1 MKTSC
6 PTIALCVIALVSN
19 LALEAQAPS
28 IIEPKVERH
37 EGPPFWISAEAVAD
51 AKKVIDLDKIDSIS
65 LRASVERQRREI
77 GDPGPAD
84 KSVQGER
91 PSVVPIPVSECKHTQ
106 SVADERGGTG
116 STATLS
122 ELASNSRTILR
133 GTVRTVDLG
142 FDSGVPGS
150 LLGVEVLEVIKG
162 HISKPLIY
170 ILYPVARFKIG
181 PFHFCNAT
189 KGFEPHEGDAVLLF
203 DFTGPGDRNDVLF
216 APRMDQIVFQTQS
229 GSLFLPAQL
238 KNSPDLKTAH
248 SLSDVVAHL
257 ASAGAPGTRCNSRDY
272 FSRRRATVSISSGSR
287 ATDRAAFS
295 LVR

>member
-1 MKTSC
+1 MKPFC
-6 PTIALCVIALVSN
+6 PTVALCVIALISS

-28 IIEPKVERH
+28 IIEPKIERH

-51 AKKVIDLDKIDSIS
+51 AKKVVDLDKIDSIS
-65 LRASVERQRREI
+65 LRASVERQRREL
-77 GDPGPAD
+77 GGNGPTD
-84 KSVQGER
+84 KSNQSEK
-91 PSVVPIPVSECKHTQ
+91 PPVVPIPVSECKHTQ
-106 SVADERGGTG
+106 SVVDERGGTG

-122 ELASNSRTILR
+122 DLASNSRSILR
-133 GTVRTVDLG
+133 GTVRTIDLG

-150 LLGVEVLEVIKG
+150 LLGVEVAEVIKG
-162 HISKPLIY
+162 HIPKPLVY

-216 APRMDQIVFQTQS
+216 APRVDQIVFQTQS

-238 KNSPDLKTAH
+238 KNSPELKTAH
-248 SLSDVVAHL
+248 SLADVVAHL
-257 ASAGAPGTRCNSRDY
+257 ASAGALNSKAGAR
-272 FSRRRATVSISSGSR
+272 
-287 ATDRAAFS
+287 
-295 LVR
+295 